1 MFVAAET
8 DRRSARAR
16 TKRGRRDQPPAANTP
31 SPPSTRQRRRATAS
45 SSSSPPPPP
54 PPPARPLALRIAHVA
69 RDDDRVGRDARDP
82 RAVLRRTGADRGRRA
97 TGAHAFRARRFAPVT
112 RGHMV
117 SVVVVV
123 VVVVGSRQAL
133 SSCAAPRK
141 PADIINLSFSLS
153 HTLAQYFS
161 LSCRSFVS
169 LFSSLSFFS
178 LFPGEDSFSLRLLL
192 AAADA
197 GGGGVLERES
207 FDGLTYRATGSTL
220 LLAIKVRSSQP
231 RVVAYRL
238 SPFLTARMSRRDACC
253 SRSSTTTPGRG
264 PRSPVRRARG
274 A

>member
-1 MFVAAET
+1 MAEALHAQQDEGASSAWNTTETRPNADERRPRTASDWGPRVPRPAVRAGYARSYGLGRGRGRGRGGVATGPLLLRRAAE
-8 DRRSARAR
+8 A
-16 TKRGRRDQPPAANTP
+16 
-31 SPPSTRQRRRATAS
+31 
-45 SSSSPPPPP
+45 
-54 PPPARPLALRIAHVA
+54 
-69 RDDDRVGRDARDP
+69 
-82 RAVLRRTGADRGRRA
+82 
-97 TGAHAFRARRFAPVT
+97 
-112 RGHMV
+112 RGHHQSLSLSFTHTHNISLFLV
-117 SVVVVV
+117 
-123 VVVVGSRQAL
+123 AL
-133 SSCAAPRK
+133 SS
-141 PADIINLSFSLS
+141 LSFPLSL
-153 HTLAQYFS
+153 
-161 LSCRSFVS
+161 
-169 LFSSLSFFS
+169 SSLSFFS
-178 LFPGEDSFSLRLLL
+178 PSLPGEDSFSLRLLL